1 MYWCVVAPL
10 VAVTVTN
17 HFRHPQRLF
26 CSSVSFH
33 ASIALAKIVEVYCP
47 RCGSQS
53 QLAVGLVDAFTGEL
67 VSPSCP
73 RCGLR
78 LEFET

>member
-1 MYWCVVAPL
+1 M
-10 VAVTVTN
+10 
-17 HFRHPQRLF
+17 
-26 CSSVSFH
+26 
-33 ASIALAKIVEVYCP
+33 ALAKIVEVYCP

-53 QLAVGLVDAFTGEL
+53 QLAVGLVDAFTGEP

-73 RCGLR
+73 RCGMR